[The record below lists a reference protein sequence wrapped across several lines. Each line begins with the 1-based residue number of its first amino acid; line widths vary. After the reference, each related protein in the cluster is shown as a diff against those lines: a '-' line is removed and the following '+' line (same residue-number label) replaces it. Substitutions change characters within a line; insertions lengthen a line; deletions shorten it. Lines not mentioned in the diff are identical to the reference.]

1 MRAGAAGLTLSQAG
15 RMIAGRADFSR
26 VLKEQR
32 MTFKQFVDIHHGN
45 FRVQHQANSSKIYA
59 LPAAAAR
66 IKERADGTLLQFK
79 RLRPIRE

>member
-1 MRAGAAGLTLSQAG
+1 MTLALAG
-15 RMIAGRADFSR
+15 RAMGSRADFSR

-32 MTFKQFVDIHHGN
+32 MTFKQFVDIHGGN
-45 FRVQHQANSSKIYA
+45 FRVQHQANASKIFA

-66 IKERADGTLLQFK
+66 SRQRLDGTLMHFE

>member
-1 MRAGAAGLTLSQAG
+1 MTLALAG
-15 RMIAGRADFSR
+15 RTMAGRADFSR

-32 MTFKQFVDIHHGN
+32 MTFKQFVDIHAGN
-45 FRVQHQANSSKIYA
+45 LRVQHQANASKIFA

-66 IKERADGTLLQFK
+66 SRQRLDGTLMHFE

>member
-1 MRAGAAGLTLSQAG
+1 MRAGAAGLTLSTAG
-15 RMIAGRADFSR
+15 RMMAGRADLSR

-32 MTFKQFVDIHHGN
+32 MTFKQFVDFHGGN
-45 FRVQHQANSSKIYA
+45 FRIQHQANASKIFA

-66 IKERADGTLLQFK
+66 SRKKFDGTLMHFE